1 MVGLLRESAIFAKN
15 LTYRSKNVV
24 RSFFIGVLYRKRLCY
39 TWVDMDYP
47 DDHILLQRLLT
58 QDERALKVF
67 YNQHKKP
74 LMQFIGRSLQEDDA
88 EEVLQDTFF
97 GFIESLR
104 NFRGQSSLKTF
115 LYSIAKRKII
125 DRMRRKKI
133 QRVLFSYLPSYVV
146 ETLATVLLQDTVDKG
161 HIAKKISRVFHRLPN
176 DYAHVLRLKYIEGY
190 KVSKIG
196 IDMGLSLKA
205 VESLL
210 FRARKAFAALYADY
224 DRSTIFTI
232 EEKV

>member
-1 MVGLLRESAIFAKN
+1 MDYSNDQILL
-15 LTYRSKNVV
+15 
-24 RSFFIGVLYRKRLCY
+24 KRL
-39 TWVDMDYP
+39 
-47 DDHILLQRLLT
+47 LA
-58 QDERALKVF
+58 QDEKALKFF
-67 YNQHKKP
+67 YNQHKKV
-74 LMQFIGRSLQEDDA
+74 LMKFIGRSLQEEDA

-133 QRVLFSYLPSYVV
+133 QRVLFSYLPAYIV
-146 ETLATVLLQDTVDKG
+146 ETLATVLLQDTVDKR

-176 DYAHVLRLKYIEGY
+176 DYARVLRLKYIEGY

-196 IDMGLSLKA
+196 TDMGLSLKA

-210 FRARKAFAALYADY
+210 FRARKAFAKLYADY

-232 EEKV
+232 EEKI

>member
-1 MVGLLRESAIFAKN
+1 MYANMS
-15 LTYRSKNVV
+15 VV
-24 RSFFIGVLYRKRLCY
+24 KSFFIGVLYLKWLCY
-39 TWVDMDYP
+39 TWVDMEEL
-47 DDHILLQRLLT
+47 DDSQILKRLLT
-58 QDERALKVF
+58 HDERALKAF
-67 YNQHKKP
+67 YNQYKKP
-74 LMQFIGRSLQEDDA
+74 LMQFIGRSLRDDDV

-104 NFRGQSSLKTF
+104 NFRGQSTLKTF

-125 DRMRRKKI
+125 DRLRRKKI

-146 ETLATVLLQDTVDKG
+146 ETFATVLLQDTVDKG

-176 DYAHVLRLKYIEGY
+176 DYARVLRLKYIEGY
-190 KVSKIG
+190 KVSMIG
-196 IDMGLSLKA
+196 TDMGLSLKA

-210 FRARKAFAALYADY
+210 FRARKAFAKIYTDY

>member
-1 MVGLLRESAIFAKN
+1 MDYSDDEILL
-15 LTYRSKNVV
+15 
-24 RSFFIGVLYRKRLCY
+24 KRL
-39 TWVDMDYP
+39 
-47 DDHILLQRLLT
+47 LA
-58 QDERALKVF
+58 QDEKALKFF
-67 YNQHKKP
+67 YNQHKKT
-74 LMQFIGRSLQEDDA
+74 LMTFIGRSLLQEDA

-133 QRVLFSYLPSYVV
+133 QRVLFSYLPSYIV
-146 ETLATVLLQDTVDKG
+146 ETFATVLLQDTVDKR

-176 DYAHVLRLKYIEGY
+176 EYSRVLRLKYIEGY
-190 KVSKIG
+190 KVSAIG
-196 IDMGLSLKA
+196 TDMGLSLKA

-210 FRARKAFAALYADY
+210 FRARKAFAKLYSDY